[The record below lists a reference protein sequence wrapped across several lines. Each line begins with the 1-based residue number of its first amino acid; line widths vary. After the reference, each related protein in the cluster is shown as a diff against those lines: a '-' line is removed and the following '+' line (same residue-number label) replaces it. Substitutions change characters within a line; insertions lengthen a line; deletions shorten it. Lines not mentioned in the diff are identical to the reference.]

1 MEQVTYGS
9 LKKPITRKEMLEE
22 SIVSL
27 GTQAGNYGLFTE
39 EARILTLIGA
49 KEIKEEVRVLS
60 SLLNR
65 DSHAILS
72 SMPTLYAL
80 LK

>member
-27 GTQAGNYGLFTE
+27 GTKAGNYGLFTE

-49 KEIKEEVRVLS
+49 KEIKEEVRALS
-60 SLLNR
+60 GLLNR
-65 DSHAILS
+65 DGHAILS